1 MGLEQGLVDMD
12 AKIDARRNIV
22 DIAEDRVLA
31 VMGDQP
37 VENPAGHRLGIRAAV
52 GDGDFGHQSRSC
64 RVSSILTSEVTHC
77 GRRAGAPGK
86 PIACPD
92 AGRGE
97 T

>member
-1 MGLEQGLVDMD
+1 MRSALPSV
-12 AKIDARRNIV
+12 AKPSDARRNIV
-22 DIAEDRVLA
+22 DVAEDRFLA

-52 GDGDFGHQSRSC
+52 GDGDLGHQSRSC
-64 RVSSILTSEVTHC
+64 RVSNILTSELS
-77 GRRAGAPGK
+77 RRRTCARGK

-92 AGRGE
+92 ARRGE